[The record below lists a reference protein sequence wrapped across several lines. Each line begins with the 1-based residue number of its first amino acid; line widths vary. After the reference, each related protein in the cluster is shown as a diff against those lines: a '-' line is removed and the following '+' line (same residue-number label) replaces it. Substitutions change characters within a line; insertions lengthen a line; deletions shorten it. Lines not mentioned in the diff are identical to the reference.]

1 MVLNYL
7 YIKNNM
13 SCCGRKF
20 IITEEEKLDI
30 MKLYGLLLEGE
41 TTEGGYEIDFS
52 NTFESGKHSTQYINK
67 QLLTTELNNAKTWLL
82 NKLKEPGNKGKLVY
96 VEIDASESKVPNADA
111 ENGGI
116 VLPPYQLSNK
126 RAVSIN
132 NYLSGIFDGWVK
144 ENLVP
149 EKPIFSFPPPKIGGP
164 NWCPNYSKD
173 PECEGTEKND
183 KKTDQKFTEHQ
194 YVRVKFLLD
203 DGTISAKCLEGLSI
217 TVAYN
222 QTASAAF
229 PCRGGHKCDEA
240 DFNVLLNRVSVG
252 SVSLN
257 NANDGGSRTGT
268 VTVTPQQA
276 TAIAKASTDKKKI
289 DIYLKCKFAKCHSS
303 TPEIT
308 ISKGGFTFPNFPRC
322 VPSITDRDD
331 YTLKHI
337 LSIDVCGN
345 VTQQNNDQKSVL
357 PDEQFIKK
365 PTDLVEGYLYYNEDT
380 KQFEFS
386 NEWNGDYTE
395 HDDTVSTYTVR
406 HPLYGIGPYDVSGA
420 DLGKHEPAQIYKQGC
435 TATDK
440 ANYGNYCIWG
450 GPKLVYSKVNR
461 STYPPYGAILKIEKW
476 KFGKNTGNVMEA
488 GLEAHGPEGW
498 RLEYSGLGKSSKYY
512 NEDGTEKPQPD

>member
-1 MVLNYL
+1 
-7 YIKNNM
+7 M
-13 SCCGRKF
+13 SCCNRKL

-52 NTFESGKHSTQYINK
+52 NTFQSGYHSVNSINNSINK
-67 QLLTTELNNAKTWLL
+67 KLLTTELNNAKTWLV

-111 ENGGI
+111 EKGGAI
-116 VLPPYQLSNK
+116 LPPYQLSNK

-132 NYLSGIFDGWVK
+132 NYLSGIFDGWVTAK
-144 ENLVP
+144 LIP

-173 PECEGTEKND
+173 PECEGTPKND

-222 QTASAAF
+222 QTASSAF
-229 PCRGGHKCDEA
+229 PCRGNHRCDEA
-240 DFNVLLNRVSVG
+240 DFNVLLNKVSVG

-276 TAIAKASTDKKKI
+276 TSIAKASKDRRKI
-289 DIYLKCKFAKCHSS
+289 DIYLQCKFAKCHSS

-308 ISKGGFTFPNFPRC
+308 ISKGGFIFPNFPRC

-331 YTLKHI
+331 FTLKHI

-345 VTQQNNDQKSVL
+345 VTQQNNNQKAVL

-365 PTDLVEGYLYYNEDT
+365 PTDLKEGYLYYNEDT

-386 NEWNGDYTE
+386 ETSLSTVEEAVTSERTWVYTA
-395 HDDTVSTYTVR
+395 R
-406 HPLYGIGPYDVSGA
+406 HALYGVNNEQTTDAGE
-420 DLGKHEPAQIYKQGC
+420 HPAKIYKQGC
-435 TATDK
+435 VATDK
-440 ANYGNYCIWG
+440 ANYGGYCIWS
-450 GPKLVYSKVNR
+450 GPKVVYKTINR
-461 STYPPYGAILKIEKW
+461 TVYPPYGEISKIEKW
-476 KFGKNTGNVMEA
+476 RFGKNTGEVLVINMTFEA
-488 GLEAHGPEGW
+488 TDVGP
-498 RLEYSGLGKSSKYY
+498 RKTSSGLGKSTPDW
-512 NEDGTEKPQPD
+512 NEDGTAKS

>member
-1 MVLNYL
+1 
-7 YIKNNM
+7 M

-41 TTEGGYEIDFS
+41 TDAGGYEIDFS
-52 NTFESGKHSTQYINK
+52 NTFQSGYHSVNYINK
-67 QLLTTELNNAKTWLL
+67 KLLTTELNNAKTWLL

-111 ENGGI
+111 EKGGI

-132 NYLSGIFDGWVK
+132 NYLSAIFDGWVTEK
-144 ENLVP
+144 LVP

-173 PECEGTEKND
+173 PECEGTPKND
-183 KKTDQKFTEHQ
+183 SKTDQKFTEHQ

-217 TVAYN
+217 TVSYN
-222 QTASAAF
+222 KDKNAAF
-229 PCRGGHKCDEA
+229 PCRGNHQCDEA
-240 DFNVLLNRVSVG
+240 DFNVLLNKVSIG

-257 NANDGGSRTGT
+257 NANDGGSRSGT

-276 TAIAKASTDKKKI
+276 TAIARASKDKKKI
-289 DIYLKCKFAKCHSS
+289 DIYLQCKYAKCHSS

-331 YTLKHI
+331 FTLKHI

-345 VTQQNNDQKSVL
+345 VTQQNNDQKAVL

-365 PTDLVEGYLYYNEDT
+365 PTDLKKGWLYYNEDT
-380 KQFEFS
+380 KSFVFGEDEQS
-386 NEWNGDYTE
+386 AWGDTE
-395 HDDTVSTYTVR
+395 KAGITSATKAEDKYFYQIL
-406 HPLYGIGPYDVSGA
+406 HPLYGVGYEEISEAGIPAEIYQIGCVA
-420 DLGKHEPAQIYKQGC
+420 K
-435 TATDK
+435 DK
-440 ANYGNYCIWG
+440 ANYGNYCIWS
-450 GPKLVYSKVNR
+450 GPKVVYKTINR
-461 STYPPYGAILKIEKW
+461 SVYPPYGEFSKIEKW
-476 KFGKNTGNVMEA
+476 RFGKNTGEVLTFDMGRN
-488 GLEAHGPEGW
+488 GPDGI
-498 RLEYSGLGKSSKYY
+498 RLSMSGPGKSTKYY
-512 NEDGTEKPQPD
+512 NEDGTWKN

>member
-1 MVLNYL
+1 
-7 YIKNNM
+7 M
-13 SCCGRKF
+13 SCCNRKL

-41 TTEGGYEIDFS
+41 TAEGGYEIDFS
-52 NTFESGKHSTQYINK
+52 NTFQSGYHSVNYINK
-67 QLLTTELNNAKTWLL
+67 KLLTTELNNAKTWLL

-111 ENGGI
+111 EKGGVI
-116 VLPPYQLSNK
+116 LLPYELSNK

-132 NYLSGIFDGWVK
+132 NYISGIFDGWVNEK
-144 ENLVP
+144 LVP

-164 NWCPNYSKD
+164 NWCPSYSKD
-173 PECEGTEKND
+173 PECEGTPKND

-240 DFNVLLNRVSVG
+240 DFNVLLNKVPVG

-345 VTQQNNDQKSVL
+345 VTQQNNNQKAVL

-365 PTDLVEGYLYYNEDT
+365 PTDLVEGFLYYNEDT

-386 NEWNGDYTE
+386 EESLRTWENVTPDEEYYNNE
-395 HDDTVSTYTVR
+395 YTVR
-406 HPLYGIGPYDVSGA
+406 WPLFGIIAVEKDI
-420 DLGKHEPAQIYKQGC
+420 PAKIYKQGC
-435 TATDK
+435 SSVDK
-440 ANYGNYCIWG
+440 ANYGNYCIWE
-450 GPKLVYSKVNR
+450 GPKVIYKTVNR
-461 STYPPYGAILKIEKW
+461 AVYPPYNNLTKVEKW
-476 KFGKNTGNVMEA
+476 NLGSNTGEVLTMEFQI
-488 GLEAHGPEGW
+488 EYYGPDGDS
-498 RLEYSGLGKSSKYY
+498 YTHSGPGKSSKYHDEAG
-512 NEDGTEKPQPD
+512 NKKPGIDFNDPNS